1 MGSLLS
7 KVQSKQKIFNFVIV
21 TFASKGV
28 FY

>member
-1 MGSLLS
+1 MGR
-7 KVQSKQKIFNFVIV
+7 VHGAKQKIFNFVIV